1 MDNIRKYFTSG
12 EVTRLTGVSYRRL
25 DLWCR
30 RRIILPSKRRARGRG
45 HRRLFTFCDVVE
57 VQTIKTL
64 IDRGMRLPAL
74 EQSIKQLRRDLMRE
88 GILSFTSVRLITDGK
103 ELLRYIPQENHL
115 ESLNMDKQFAFAFG
129 LGDEI
134 ENLINRVKR
143 LGLNSRYSHHNHTD
157 KGSSSTKYATKIVAK

>member
-30 RRIILPSKRRARGRG
+30 RRIVLPSKRRARGRG
-45 HRRLFTFCDVVE
+45 QRRLFTFCDVVE

-64 IDRGMRLPAL
+64 IDRGMRLTAL

-103 ELLRYIPQENHL
+103 KLLRYIPRENHL
-115 ESLNMDKQFAFAFG
+115 ESLSIDGQFAFAFG

-134 ENLINRVKR
+134 ETLINRVKQ
-143 LGLNSRYSHHNHTD
+143 LGCNSRYSHRNHTD
-157 KGSSSTKYATKIVAK
+157 TGKSLTKYTAKSS